1 MWIRVSN
8 KHYIS
13 GGLLYVV
20 LCIGNGHPTD
30 GMKLLEFRVDDD
42 SRNLSGPISSDVPI
56 SFPVGD
62 LSLRVESGDAPFLF
76 ISADPSLRHVEH
88 ALIFDIRTR
97 IFYEFPQSG
106 LDPGPYPSFKVVLTM
121 THIILCHSHTHRV
134 IEAYVIPD
142 DKETNELRLTHE
154 TMTDMPSPVWWF
166 LLRNPVVDPI
176 TGSTHLRFLLLS
188 PYNFDQFRFVCADM
202 TLPANSTENVLPLL
216 LDADATT
223 MGPMPYSYIVRPE
236 LIQSSADGFAR
247 GLGLQPG
254 IPGKLYI
261 GRFGIDAT
269 GEQCMVD
276 VGRMSSIPVA
286 ADMSCWERASF
297 DGTSGRLCGV
307 TVPTADSPGNY
318 TAMVLDVE

>member
-1 MWIRVSN
+1 
-8 KHYIS
+8 
-13 GGLLYVV
+13 
-20 LCIGNGHPTD
+20 
-30 GMKLLEFRVDDD
+30 LLEFRVDDD
-42 SRNLSGPISSDVPI
+42 SRNLSEPISSDVPI

-88 ALIFDIRTR
+88 ALMFDIRTR

-106 LDPGPYPSFKVVLTM
+106 SDPGPYPSFKVVLTM
-121 THIILCHSHTHRV
+121 THIILCHSRRV

-154 TMTDMPSPVWWF
+154 TITDMPSPVWWF

-188 PYNFDQFRFVCADM
+188 PYNFDQFRFVCADI

-216 LDADATT
+216 LDAHAVT
-223 MGPMPYSYIVRPE
+223 MGPMPYSYIVRTE

-247 GLGLQPG
+247 GLQVGPIAQLSDNF
-254 IPGKLYI
+254 YI
-261 GRFGIDAT
+261 RTFSIDAT
-269 GEQCMVD
+269 GERCMAV
-276 VGRMSSIPVA
+276 VGDTFPISPT
-286 ADMSCWERASF
+286 ADMMYWNTASF
-297 DGTSGRLCGV
+297 DGTTSGRLCL
-307 TVPTADSPGNY
+307 TVPTVGSPGNY
-318 TAMVLDVE
+318 TAVVLDIG